1 MSGTGGPP
9 KCSQPPC
16 FLPSSHVCNFVHCN
30 AGPSDAARAKAILK
44 RQRKAGTVL
53 AGRAAQL
60 KGRKQLVSRGVEDE
74 GMLAELTASVGLP
87 DVPFYVDTNAT
98 GSTGKLPPLP
108 TDVALQLVEGEYAA
122 CGMVRAYHEHACC
135 GKPNAKEGRDHA
147 LARGWTAPQQAFA
160 LAGHHPRETRK
171 CNLAV
176 CMHHRDELV
185 GMLAMSLDK
194 SARSCSVQA
203 IHVALRVRGL
213 QLPLHMWEKAKARV
227 AEIARGK
234 HVRIVRFSLV
244 LACCQSQ
251 QGAHFWIHRMGWD
264 GTEQAKQ
271 AAKEWEKGVKW
282 KPGEY
287 ELWYTLFV

>member
-1 MSGTGGPP
+1 
-9 KCSQPPC
+9 
-16 FLPSSHVCNFVHCN
+16 
-30 AGPSDAARAKAILK
+30 
-44 RQRKAGTVL
+44 
-53 AGRAAQL
+53 
-60 KGRKQLVSRGVEDE
+60 
-74 GMLAELTASVGLP
+74 
-87 DVPFYVDTNAT
+87 
-98 GSTGKLPPLP
+98 
-108 TDVALQLVEGEYAA
+108 
-122 CGMVRAYHEHACC
+122 
-135 GKPNAKEGRDHA
+135 
-147 LARGWTAPQQAFA
+147 
-160 LAGHHPRETRK
+160 
-171 CNLAV
+171 
-176 CMHHRDELV
+176 
-185 GMLAMSLDK
+185 MLAMSLDK
-194 SARSCSVQA
+194 SALSCSVQA

-271 AAKEWEKGVKW
+271 AAKELEKGVKW